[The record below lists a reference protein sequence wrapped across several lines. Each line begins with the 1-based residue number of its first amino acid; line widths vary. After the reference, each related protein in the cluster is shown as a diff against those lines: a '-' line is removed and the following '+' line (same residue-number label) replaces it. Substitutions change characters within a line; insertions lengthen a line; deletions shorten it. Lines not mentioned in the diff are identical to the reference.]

1 MIRIA
6 VDTVGGDFGVNTTV
20 YGACLAME
28 EQKDL
33 SCLFFGSPSEI
44 KAALPEFS
52 DMNRIKIIESNDEIT
67 DEDHALKAVRRKQ
80 NSALV
85 RGIKA
90 VSEGQADSFISAG
103 SSGAIYLASMFY
115 IGTIEG
121 IERPAA
127 VSILP
132 TVSKES
138 PYYLLIDAGANIASK
153 PKYLSDYGKFGSAI
167 AKQLLGVTEPRVGL
181 LNIGTEPSKG
191 DDFRKAAYANLEKE
205 QTINFIGNVEPTEIL
220 KGTNEIVLT
229 DGFTGNI
236 LLKSIEGT
244 SQILLNDLLASLT
257 TKEALDEKTLAL
269 VEQAIQQRIKRF
281 TNEDIGGGFILGI
294 KAPIVITHGSADEK
308 MFKNSV
314 QTAARL
320 AVNNAFKDY

>member
-20 YGACLAME
+20 YGACLAMK

-44 KAALPEFS
+44 KKALPEFA
-52 DMNRIKIIESNDEIT
+52 DMNRLKIFESSDEIT
-67 DEDHALKAVRRKQ
+67 DEDNALKAVKRKQ

-85 RGIKA
+85 LGIKA
-90 VSEGQADSFISAG
+90 VNEGKADSFISAG
-103 SSGAIYLASMFY
+103 SSGAIYLASKFY

-138 PYYLLIDAGANIASK
+138 PYYLLIDAGANIVSK
-153 PKYLSDYGKFGSAI
+153 PKYLKDYGKFGSVI
-167 AKQLLGVTEPRVGL
+167 AKQLLGVTKPRVGL
-181 LNIGTEPSKG
+181 LNIGSESSKG
-191 DDFRKAAYANLEKE
+191 DDFRKAAYADLENE
-205 QTINFIGNVEPTEIL
+205 QTINFTGNVEPTDIL

-244 SQILLNDLLASLT
+244 SQILLNDLLATINTEKS
-257 TKEALDEKTLAL
+257 LDEKTLAV
-269 VEQAIQQRIKRF
+269 VESAIQQRVKRF

-294 KAPIVITHGSADEK
+294 KAPIVITHGSADEE

-314 QTAARL
+314 LTAARL
-320 AVNNAFKDY
+320 AVSNAFKDN